1 MDVHGHARKQ
11 ALMMTPFVRT
21 LEFGGSNGYW
31 NGYHMTVQTEDSIDY
46 LRVLFPEKYDYVFLY
61 DHTSSHAKKRVGG
74 LNVVNMNKGYG
85 GENMCST
92 LIEQLEGY
100 LGPYHNAANP
110 RRSRLARCMTW
121 SMAMYTLTMAIFI
134 SRWISENARG
144 MTPWSHS
151 LPTKLGTK
159 KKERRN
165 LYMR

>member
-11 ALMMTPFVRT
+11 ALTMTPFVRT

-46 LRVLFPEKYDYVFLY
+46 LHVLFPEKYDYVFLY
-61 DHTSSHAKKRVGG
+61 GHSSSHAKKRVGG

-100 LGPYHNAANP
+100 LGPY
-110 RRSRLARCMTW
+110 MTW